1 MTGKPRN
8 AMQAVLDRAAQ
19 KEVTE
24 QAIQPRS
31 PALASAGPKPRRAA
45 RGSVPVEERSH
56 DRPSRRN
63 TRLIGGHFRP
73 ELARQLRILAAE
85 EDTTIQALLEE
96 AIDLLLAKKA
106 KGRIGVSTA
115 TR

>member
-1 MTGKPRN
+1 MTEKPRN

-19 KEVTE
+19 KDAPEP
-24 QAIQPRS
+24 PR
-31 PALASAGPKPRRAA
+31 PVPPAALATPKPRRAA
-45 RGSVPVEERSH
+45 RASAPSAEEKSF

-63 TRLIGGHFRP
+63 TRLIGGHFKP
-73 ELARQLRILAAE
+73 ELAKQLRILAAE

-96 AIDLLLAKKA
+96 AIHLLLTKKA
-106 KGRIGVSTA
+106 KGRIGVSIA

>member
-1 MTGKPRN
+1 MNDKPRN

-19 KEVTE
+19 
-24 QAIQPRS
+24 QPS
-31 PALASAGPKPRRAA
+31 APPEPAKVAAPAGRRPSAQPDAT
-45 RGSVPVEERSH
+45 PVF

-63 TRLIGGHFRP
+63 TKLIGGHFRP
-73 ELARQLRILAAE
+73 ELARQLRMLAAE

-96 AIDLLLAKKA
+96 AIQLLLAKKA
-106 KGRIGVSTA
+106 RGQIGSA

>member
-1 MTGKPRN
+1 MSGRPRN

-19 KEVTE
+19 PTPATLPKLATTPQVSAATV
-24 QAIQPRS
+24 PR
-31 PALASAGPKPRRAA
+31 ADRVRF
-45 RGSVPVEERSH
+45 

-63 TRLIGGHFRP
+63 TKLIGGHFSP
-73 ELARQLRILAAE
+73 ELARQLRMLAAE

-96 AIDLLLAKKA
+96 AIQLLLTKKA
-106 KGRIGVSTA
+106 RGQVGNP